1 MVRKHVKRVMPATRI
16 GRIVVGILLILGG
29 FLGFLPVLGF
39 WMAPLGLLVLS
50 VDFPVVRRFRRKYE
64 VKIGRWWDARKAN
77 YKKSKK
83 QNGEDAPK

>member
-16 GRIVVGILLILGG
+16 GRIVVGILLIIGG

-50 VDFPVVRRFRRKYE
+50 VDFPAVRRFRRNHE
-64 VKIGRWWDARKAN
+64 VKLGRWWQTRKTN
-77 YKKSKK
+77 YKKSRK
-83 QNGEDAPK
+83 QNREEHPK